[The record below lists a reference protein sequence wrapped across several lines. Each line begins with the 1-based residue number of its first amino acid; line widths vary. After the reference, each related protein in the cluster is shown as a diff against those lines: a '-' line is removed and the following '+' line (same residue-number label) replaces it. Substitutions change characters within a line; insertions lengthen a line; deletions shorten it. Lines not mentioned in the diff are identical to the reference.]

1 MSDPRNVHFDHVGSL
16 LRPKLLFAAR
26 ERLLGVHDHDH
37 NLGAHDNA
45 ELRAIEDE
53 HIRAAVALQEDAG
66 LQFITDGDFR
76 RRSWWTDF
84 FMSLDG
90 PRVTYSGKSP
100 LTLINAKGETR
111 PLPSVSITKRISWQ
125 RSVNVAPFKF
135 LQSVTRRSPKVT
147 LPPPTMIHFQRDDT
161 YGLNAYGGDVD
172 LFWDDMI
179 KVYRQEIAALAAAG
193 CRQLQ
198 IDECN
203 LVMLCDA
210 RHQQYV
216 RTRGEDP
223 EALIDKYV
231 WVMNEIIRE
240 RPTDMFVRMHMCRGN
255 LSGFW
260 SASGGY
266 EPIAERVFNRIGA
279 DAYLMEYDTERAG
292 DFRPLRY
299 LPKGKIALLGLVTTK
314 QPDLEQ
320 PDQLRRRL
328 DEAAKHVD
336 IAQLGLCPQCG
347 FSSNVFGNPL
357 TIEEEQ
363 RKLKLVVETAN
374 AVWG

>member
-1 MSDPRNVHFDHVGSL
+1 MRDPRTVHFDHVGSL
-16 LRPKLLFAAR
+16 LRPKPLFAAR
-26 ERLLGVHDHDH
+26 ERLLGVHDTDH

-53 HIRAAVALQEDAG
+53 HIREVVRLQEDAG
-66 LQFITDGDFR
+66 LHFITDGDFR

-90 PRVTYSGKSP
+90 PRVTYAGRSP

-111 PLPSVSITKRISWQ
+111 PLPTVSITQRIRWQ
-125 RSVNVAPFKF
+125 GSINVAPFKF
-135 LQSVTRRSPKVT
+135 LQSVTTRAPKVT
-147 LPPPTMIHFQRDDT
+147 LPPPTMIHFQRDDH
-161 YGLNAYGGDVD
+161 YGLSAYGGDVD
-172 LFWDDMI
+172 LFWDDLI
-179 KVYRQEIAALAAAG
+179 GVYRQEIAALAAAG

-203 LVMLCDA
+203 LVMLCDT
-210 RHQQYV
+210 RHQAYV
-216 RTRGEDP
+216 RSRGEDP
-223 EALIDKYV
+223 ETLINKYV

-240 RPTDMFVRMHMCRGN
+240 RPKDMFVRMHMCRGN
-255 LSGFW
+255 LTGFW
-260 SASGGY
+260 SAEGGY
-266 EPIAERVFNRIGA
+266 EPIAERVFNQIGA
-279 DAYLMEYDTERAG
+279 DAFLMEYDTARAG

-314 QPDLEQ
+314 LPDLEQ

-328 DEAAKHVD
+328 DEAAKHAD

-357 TIEEEQ
+357 TIDDE
-363 RKLKLVVETAN
+363 RKKLALVVETAN